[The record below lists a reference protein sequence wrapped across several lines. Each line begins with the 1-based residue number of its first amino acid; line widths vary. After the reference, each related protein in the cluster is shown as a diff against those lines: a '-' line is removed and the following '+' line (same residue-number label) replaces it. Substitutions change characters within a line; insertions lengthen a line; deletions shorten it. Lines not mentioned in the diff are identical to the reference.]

1 MIVRGAERCQEH
13 THKDEQ
19 IGPSLARITK
29 RSGRRTCI
37 APKQED
43 QAPYTD
49 NGEREI
55 RSHIGKVGDAEKTAL
70 VRELVIRLWLR
81 NGGQQ
86 DGNQGYCRGERKQ
99 EPQTRI
105 SRNHRLLSVG
115 WFSLPRTE
123 LVGIGPGEFRS
134 IRGRR
139 NIMVAPQAGTLGYA
153 ARSPEHRRQL
163 GPRY

>member
-1 MIVRGAERCQEH
+1 MIVGGAERCQEH

-19 IGPSLARITK
+19 IRPSLARINK

-37 APKQED
+37 APRYENQT
-43 QAPYTD
+43 PYTD

-55 RSHIGKVGDAEKTAL
+55 RSHIGKVRDAEKAAL
-70 VRELVIRLWLR
+70 VRELVILLGLR

-86 DGNQGYCRGERKQ
+86 DGNQGYCSGERRQ

-115 WFSLPRTE
+115 WFSLPRTQ
-123 LVGIGPGEFRS
+123 LVGIGLGEFRN
-134 IRGRR
+134 IREC
-139 NIMVAPQAGTLGYA
+139 GTSWL
-153 ARSPEHRRQL
+153 
-163 GPRY
+163 

>member
-1 MIVRGAERCQEH
+1 MIVGGAERCQEH

-19 IGPSLARITK
+19 IRPSLARINK

-37 APKQED
+37 APRYENQT
-43 QAPYTD
+43 PYTD

-55 RSHIGKVGDAEKTAL
+55 RSHIGKVRDAEKAAL

-105 SRNHRLLSVG
+105 SGNHRPSQ
-115 WFSLPRTE
+115 
-123 LVGIGPGEFRS
+123 LVGFSFREP
-134 IRGRR
+134 
-139 NIMVAPQAGTLGYA
+139 NLW
-153 ARSPEHRRQL
+153 E
-163 GPRY
+163 